1 MDELAK
7 KVAQM
12 ALRLM
17 VLPPEATRNDMQSL
31 DVIEQLAL
39 EILQQVSARRVGM
52 PFDARETRGSWC
64 LPQGARP
71 RQ

>member
-12 ALRLM
+12 ALRLT
-17 VLPPEATRNDMQSL
+17 VLPPEAIHNDMQSL
-31 DVIEQLAL
+31 DVIEQLAM
-39 EILQQVSARRVGM
+39 EILQQVSARRVGVH
-52 PFDARETRGSWC
+52 FDARETRGSWC
-64 LPQGARP
+64 LPQVARP

>member
-1 MDELAK
+1 MDDLAK

-17 VLPPEATRNDMQSL
+17 VLPPEASRNDLQSL

-39 EILQQVSARRVGM
+39 EILQQVSARRVGAH
-52 PFDARETRGSWC
+52 FDPRDSRGSWC
-64 LPQGARP
+64 VPQAVRP

>member
-12 ALRLM
+12 ALRLT

-39 EILQQVSARRVGM
+39 EILQLISARRVGAH
-52 PFDARETRGSWC
+52 FDARETRGSWC
-64 LPQGARP
+64 VPQANRP